1 MKDLYA
7 KLRRCAVALTIAL
20 VTTMAAQPAM
30 AVVPEIVR
38 DPQTGQY
45 IPHPDL
51 EAALALFGKAPVYAE
66 FRWRRAPWFAS

>member
-1 MKDLYA
+1 MRKGIRNLA
-7 KLRRCAVALTIAL
+7 SAVALSA
-20 VTTMAAQPAM
+20 V

-45 IPHPDL
+45 ISHPDL
-51 EAALALFGKAPVYAE
+51 KAALAQFGQTPVYAE